1 MRTLPASH
9 PDEDEDTDV
18 NSYLSAQGRPGGREV
33 GVGAGAEG
41 LCVCVWWEGGGG
53 VSCTC
58 LTTADRNDR

>member
-1 MRTLPASH
+1 MRSLPASH

-41 LCVCVWWEGGGG
+41 LCVCVCGGRVAVGL
-53 VSCTC
+53 V
-58 LTTADRNDR
+58 APA

>member
-18 NSYLSAQGRPGGREV
+18 NSYLSAQGRPGGWEV

-41 LCVCVWWEGGGG
+41 LCVCDGRVAVGL
-53 VSCTC
+53 V
-58 LTTADRNDR
+58 APA

>member
-41 LCVCVWWEGGGG
+41 LCVCVCVVGEWRWG
-53 VSCTC
+53 
-58 LTTADRNDR
+58 